1 MKDPMFYKLIRP
13 LLNVFMKVVFH
24 PTYIGLDN
32 LPKQGPYV
40 LSGNHTNNFDSVLL
54 VTCTKDVI
62 HFLAKDSLLKGWK
75 KVIFKNM
82 AIIPVDRSIHDKGA
96 LNNAIE
102 ALKDNKVIGIFP
114 EGTINRTKDIVM
126 PFKIGSVKMA
136 HDTNS
141 YLVPFVITGKYKPF
155 KNNLTIEFL
164 KPYKIKSDDLTKEN
178 EKLMQIISKK
188 LEEKRK

>member
-1 MKDPMFYKLIRP
+1 MKDPMFYKIIRP
-13 LLNVFMKVVFH
+13 LLKVFMKVVFH
-24 PTYIGLDN
+24 PTYIGLEN
-32 LPKQGPYV
+32 IPKKGPYI

-75 KVIFKNM
+75 KIIFKNM

-102 ALKDNKVIGIFP
+102 ALKEHKVIGIFP

-126 PFKIGSVKMA
+126 PFKIGAVKMA

-141 YLVPFVITGKYKPF
+141 SIVPFIITGKYKPF
-155 KNNLTIEFL
+155 KNDLTIEFL
-164 KPYKIKSDDLTKEN
+164 KPYKIKSDNLTKEN